1 MLILSRVSADFRA
14 KTGETI
20 FKITPQ
26 MRLTFQQAPEA
37 IRQDP
42 LFHLLLKDH
51 SIEVTDEPSK
61 KKKLENDPA

>member
-1 MLILSRVSADFRA
+1 MLILSRVSADFRS
-14 KTGETI
+14 KSGETI

-42 LFHLLLKDH
+42 LFQMLQKDH
-51 SIEVTDEPSK
+51 LVEVTDEPTK
-61 KKKLENDPA
+61 KKKLENDPV